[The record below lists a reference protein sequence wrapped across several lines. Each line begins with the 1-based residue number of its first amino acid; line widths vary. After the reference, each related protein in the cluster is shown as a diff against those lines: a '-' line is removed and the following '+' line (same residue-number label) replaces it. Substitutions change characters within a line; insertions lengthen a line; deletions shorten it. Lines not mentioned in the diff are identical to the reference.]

1 MGGGDKFKEWA
12 YKKAAWE
19 IDELKDNI
27 LDVYTNEGRNGLLL
41 IKGVGKSIALEIE
54 KILISNIALK

>member
-27 LDVYTNEGRNGLLL
+27 LDIY
-41 IKGVGKSIALEIE
+41 IKKKGAMDYY
-54 KILISNIALK
+54 